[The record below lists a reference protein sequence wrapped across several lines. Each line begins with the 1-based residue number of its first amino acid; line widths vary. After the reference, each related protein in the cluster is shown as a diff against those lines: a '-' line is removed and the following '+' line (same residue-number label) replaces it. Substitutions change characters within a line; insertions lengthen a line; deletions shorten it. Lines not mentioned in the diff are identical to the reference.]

1 MTYPKMDCFT
11 TPRDGDPGLSNE
23 AFASHYLDHWI
34 ARHPDFEFVLM
45 SRPNRVQD
53 DTHPWV
59 AHGCIEGSAAFATDL
74 MQVLGPTHRGSAD
87 ISCPFGTS
95 LPSRR
100 LQHEAGC
107 ASLRSREAKLA
118 PGASTSWTFFA
129 FFRLKV
135 FTVLE
140 RRPRVSTARIEAL
153 IEAMTIEEKIGQL
166 IMTAVGLTVTGPVV
180 AADVTDDIR
189 AGRIGSLLNLWGA
202 EQIHAMQRLAME
214 ESRLRIPLLFGF
226 DVLHGL
232 RTIFPIPLA
241 EACLFDP
248 VLWEQTARA
257 AAEEAAREGIS
268 ITFAPMLDVTRD
280 PRWGRIA
287 EGPGEDPWLAC
298 RFGEAKTR
306 GFQGTDLAC
315 ANSLAATAKHFGA
328 NGAPI
333 AGRDYASA
341 DVSERSLHEVYMPPF
356 EAAVKAGVAAVM
368 PALNDVAGVATT
380 VNGPLLR
387 GWLRE
392 RLGFEGVLISDY
404 NAVAELLNHG
414 VARDLAEAAALALKA
429 GIDIDM
435 MSDAYRLG
443 LPAALECGLVA
454 VEDIDAT
461 VWRVLKLKERL
472 GLFDDPFRRGG
483 SSRAGDADV
492 SQRRQL
498 ARKVARRAIV
508 PLTLKNDILPLSS
521 SIKRIALVGPLAA
534 AADEMIGP
542 WASAAPQG
550 ESVSILEGLRA
561 ALPDCEIVTAQ
572 GVDIA
577 GTDTSGI
584 PTAVELCQTCELII
598 LCVGEGILM
607 SGEAHS
613 RADIGLPGCQRRLA
627 EAILDL
633 KKPVVA
639 ILSSGRPLTLPWL
652 FERAEAV
659 LASWFLG
666 TEAGHA
672 VADVICGHFNPTGKL
687 PVTWPRHVGQVPIF
701 YNARPTGRPATLGG
715 PFTSTYIDMPETPEF
730 CFGHGLSY
738 SHFRVENLICA
749 RRFLGR
755 DETLDISVTVSNES
769 SRDGEATVFL
779 FIRDLVASTA
789 RPVLELKGV
798 NKIAL
803 RAGERGQVCWSLPV
817 AALACLG
824 PDLQPVVE
832 PGEFRIYVGQS
843 ADEKDLLSTLVTVS
857 EASFEPPNVEA
868 QEGLKDSP
876 R

>member
-1 MTYPKMDCFT
+1 
-11 TPRDGDPGLSNE
+11 
-23 AFASHYLDHWI
+23 
-34 ARHPDFEFVLM
+34 
-45 SRPNRVQD
+45 
-53 DTHPWV
+53 
-59 AHGCIEGSAAFATDL
+59 
-74 MQVLGPTHRGSAD
+74 
-87 ISCPFGTS
+87 
-95 LPSRR
+95 
-100 LQHEAGC
+100 
-107 ASLRSREAKLA
+107 
-118 PGASTSWTFFA
+118 
-129 FFRLKV
+129 
-135 FTVLE
+135 
-140 RRPRVSTARIEAL
+140 
-153 IEAMTIEEKIGQL
+153 
-166 IMTAVGLTVTGPVV
+166 
-180 AADVTDDIR
+180 
-189 AGRIGSLLNLWGA
+189 
-202 EQIHAMQRLAME
+202 
-214 ESRLRIPLLFGF
+214 
-226 DVLHGL
+226 
-232 RTIFPIPLA
+232 
-241 EACLFDP
+241 
-248 VLWEQTARA
+248 
-257 AAEEAAREGIS
+257 
-268 ITFAPMLDVTRD
+268 
-280 PRWGRIA
+280 
-287 EGPGEDPWLAC
+287 
-298 RFGEAKTR
+298 
-306 GFQGTDLAC
+306 
-315 ANSLAATAKHFGA
+315 
-328 NGAPI
+328 
-333 AGRDYASA
+333 
-341 DVSERSLHEVYMPPF
+341 
-356 EAAVKAGVAAVM
+356 
-368 PALNDVAGVATT
+368 
-380 VNGPLLR
+380 
-387 GWLRE
+387 
-392 RLGFEGVLISDY
+392 
-404 NAVAELLNHG
+404 
-414 VARDLAEAAALALKA
+414 
-429 GIDIDM
+429 
-435 MSDAYRLG
+435 
-443 LPAALECGLVA
+443 
-454 VEDIDAT
+454 
-461 VWRVLKLKERL
+461 
-472 GLFDDPFRRGG
+472 
-483 SSRAGDADV
+483 
-492 SQRRQL
+492 
-498 ARKVARRAIV
+498 
-508 PLTLKNDILPLSS
+508 
-521 SIKRIALVGPLAA
+521 
-534 AADEMIGP
+534 
-542 WASAAPQG
+542 
-550 ESVSILEGLRA
+550 
-561 ALPDCEIVTAQ
+561 
-572 GVDIA
+572 
-577 GTDTSGI
+577 
-584 PTAVELCQTCELII
+584 
-598 LCVGEGILM
+598 M